1 MSNML
6 NFSEIK
12 ARLGILITT
21 DLLSKAGI
29 EPDATDKRAQLYNE
43 DRWPAICEAVSDY
56 ALARVNDPIMDRPN
70 PKPRS
75 KPKAEKAKPAAT
87 QRDEF
92 DDDEEL

>member
-6 NFSEIK
+6 SLGTIK
-12 ARLGILITT
+12 MRLGILITADVLT
-21 DLLSKAGI
+21 KAGI
-29 EPDATDKRAQLYNE
+29 EPDATDKRAQLYKE
-43 DRWPAICEAVSDY
+43 ERWAAICEAVSDY
-56 ALARVNDPIMDRPN
+56 ALARVNDPILDHPD

-75 KPKAEKAKPAAT
+75 KPKAEKVKPAAT

>member
-12 ARLGILITT
+12 ARLGIAITSNV
-21 DLLSKAGI
+21 LSDAGI
-29 EPDATDKRAQLYNE
+29 EPDATDRRAQLYKE
-43 DRWPAICEAVSDY
+43 ERWPAICEAVSDY
-56 ALARVNDPIMDRPN
+56 ALARVNDPIMNRPD

-75 KPKAEKAKPAAT
+75 KPKAEKTKPAAT